1 MKFDIQKSSFKIEK
15 GLMVFFF
22 FFFGLFVR
30 DKSGIIDNED
40 QDETIGLVA
49 QFKKYWALLTSP

>member
-15 GLMVFFF
+15 GLMV